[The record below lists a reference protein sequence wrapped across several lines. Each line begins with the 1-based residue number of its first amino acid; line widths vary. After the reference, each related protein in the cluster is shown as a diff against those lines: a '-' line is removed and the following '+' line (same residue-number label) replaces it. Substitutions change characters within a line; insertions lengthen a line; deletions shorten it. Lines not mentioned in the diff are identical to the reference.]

1 MDTEDLNLEEER
13 PRRRALTAESEQN
26 LFVLVHRCESV
37 SDEININFDPLS
49 QRAANK
55 PGPSGSPPTL
65 LRSVTQS

>member
-1 MDTEDLNLEEER
+1 ML
-13 PRRRALTAESEQN
+13 AAESEQN
-26 LFVLVHRCESV
+26 LFVLVRRCESV

-49 QRAANK
+49 QRAADK